1 MLPDRL
7 QTALS
12 LALGMVFLIGL
23 IGEAY
28 GYRDCP
34 HHAVSRTAVHG
45 PEVTSELAVHGSAN
59 SASADRGTATSDPL
73 EEPVEGPCLC
83 VGSCHA
89 VPTAPGL
96 ADPPRLPPMDHLVH
110 RFRAP
115 APDSRVQRP
124 HPYRL
129 PFANGPPA
137 VSL

>member
-1 MLPDRL
+1 M
-7 QTALS
+7 S
-12 LALGMVFLIGL
+12 LTLGLVFLAGL
-23 IGEAY
+23 LGEAY

-34 HHAVSRTAVHG
+34 HHDSSG
-45 PEVTSELAVHGSAN
+45 PGGHGS
-59 SASADRGTATSDPL
+59 SASHHVPVDGDAPATSAERGTAAPGPL
-73 EEPVEGPCLC
+73 EAPARGPCLC
-83 VGSCHA
+83 VGACHA
-89 VPTAPGL
+89 VPAAPGL
-96 ADPPRLPPMDHLVH
+96 AEPPRLPPLAQLVH